1 MKIIICFILIITL
14 LYFSFKMR
22 EKFAL
27 VSNNIEKGIN
37 IDIDKQGFWET
48 KNYSVEQYTENFNV
62 EFDPKILFYK
72 FDKVDSTFTNT
83 PKNNDS
89 LTLGFYLVYQ
99 QNHQGSGGAGVTGTT
114 PAVTDTTPAAVTTGA
129 VTTGAVTTGAVTTGA
144 VTTGA
149 VTTTTGN
156 TVVKVLFGFM
166 DEVSTDFE
174 YRAKLNTIE
183 KRTFSITFNS
193 DNQEF
198 NDIKFEI
205 KIINNILRL
214 SISVIVIKEQ
224 HWFDFNFTFE
234 SINLFLN
241 GNHILTAGK
250 NNHKL
255 TLEIK
260 NEILYIIITEILS
273 LNILFSGFVESVKSV
288 DNFVNYSEGCE
299 GCEGFQ
305 SGSGFS
311 GSGSSVDNVLTIN
324 GHDTY
329 NFKTIKQM
337 DERYTV
343 TMTNNNNKLINLELN
358 NLDLEN
364 VENLGWFLITI
375 NKNEIKLSYQY
386 NPYQTATYIQP
397 TSTTVNISNYEFNGI
412 SNGNNNRYIGRV
424 KEFNPETLSLEEI
437 CKHFYCGKYKCRF
450 NIKDLQDTD
459 VGKWNSL
466 GNDNADRCI
475 KECAMPEYRCNI
487 KQCQEMCIECNTP
500 DYDKWSDTDKNKMCP
515 WLKNIKIDMKEP
527 ESPFIRGFPG
537 VTDNSDPNSSSIV
550 IEWKKPYNNMSKIT
564 HYLLEVK
571 ESLTKYQSHNVI
583 TIKHNN
589 CDICEY
595 TIANLKNQTSYD
607 IELSA
612 VNSQGISY
620 KSNKIVITTNGS
632 NTDFLNNMYKDI
644 SGDNEEFREYK
655 CVNEFNNSDHILD
668 QVMDEDINIYKHVKE
683 QL

>member
-1 MKIIICFILIITL
+1 MVLICNNIIYIILFYFILVMKIIICFILIITL

-129 VTTGAVTTGAVTTGA
+129 VTTGAVTT
-144 VTTGA
+144 
-149 VTTTTGN
+149 TTGN

-250 NNHKL
+250 K
-255 TLEIK
+255 
-260 NEILYIIITEILS
+260 
-273 LNILFSGFVESVKSV
+273 
-288 DNFVNYSEGCE
+288 
-299 GCEGFQ
+299 
-305 SGSGFS
+305 
-311 GSGSSVDNVLTIN
+311 
-324 GHDTY
+324 
-329 NFKTIKQM
+329 
-337 DERYTV
+337 
-343 TMTNNNNKLINLELN
+343 
-358 NLDLEN
+358 
-364 VENLGWFLITI
+364 
-375 NKNEIKLSYQY
+375 
-386 NPYQTATYIQP
+386 
-397 TSTTVNISNYEFNGI
+397 
-412 SNGNNNRYIGRV
+412 
-424 KEFNPETLSLEEI
+424 
-437 CKHFYCGKYKCRF
+437 
-450 NIKDLQDTD
+450 
-459 VGKWNSL
+459 
-466 GNDNADRCI
+466 
-475 KECAMPEYRCNI
+475 
-487 KQCQEMCIECNTP
+487 
-500 DYDKWSDTDKNKMCP
+500 
-515 WLKNIKIDMKEP
+515 
-527 ESPFIRGFPG
+527 
-537 VTDNSDPNSSSIV
+537 
-550 IEWKKPYNNMSKIT
+550 
-564 HYLLEVK
+564 
-571 ESLTKYQSHNVI
+571 
-583 TIKHNN
+583 
-589 CDICEY
+589 
-595 TIANLKNQTSYD
+595 
-607 IELSA
+607 
-612 VNSQGISY
+612 
-620 KSNKIVITTNGS
+620 
-632 NTDFLNNMYKDI
+632 
-644 SGDNEEFREYK
+644 
-655 CVNEFNNSDHILD
+655 
-668 QVMDEDINIYKHVKE
+668 
-683 QL
+683 